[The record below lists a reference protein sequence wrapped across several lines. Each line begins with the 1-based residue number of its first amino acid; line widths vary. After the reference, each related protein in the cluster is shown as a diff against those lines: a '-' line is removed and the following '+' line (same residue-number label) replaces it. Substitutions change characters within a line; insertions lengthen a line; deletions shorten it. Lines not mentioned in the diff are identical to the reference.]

1 MFFKPHVT
9 LYLSLYYDIL
19 FYHQNHFIFRNISML
34 RLASNMSIEYNYAKY
49 HWISKEKKKL
59 CPRIVKSLVLDYE
72 SIIIH
77 GQYTNNPF
85 IIR

>member
-49 HWISKEKKKL
+49 HWISKEKK
-59 CPRIVKSLVLDYE
+59 
-72 SIIIH
+72 IIMSKNSKKFSSRLWK
-77 GQYTNNPF
+77 YNNTWTVYK
-85 IIR
+85 

>member
-49 HWISKEKKKL
+49 HWIPKEKK
-59 CPRIVKSLVLDYE
+59 
-72 SIIIH
+72 IIMSKNSKKFSFRLWK
-77 GQYTNNPF
+77 YNNTWTVYK
-85 IIR
+85 